1 MDIGVNIAP
10 TLPIAQQEELAR
22 EAAAL
27 GFDIITTAEGPGQ
40 TYFHDAFQMCLVRW
54 MATRDIVPG
63 GIKTMIA
70 VSPVALRTPVGLAM
84 SAITLNQI
92 TGGKFVLGV
101 GTGRAYSGWYRKM
114 WGVRDR
120 STVQMMR
127 DYITAVR
134 ALMTGSPIDIDSP
147 HFSLHG
153 AKLNIPAE
161 HAPEIHLAALGPNM
175 IQVAAE
181 LTDGLVLNNCS
192 PEYIRDAVRPAVAAH
207 AAAAGRDPAAIGIQH
222 GVRLVIDNDTRAAR
236 RVVARGQIGSVSLSP
251 TRTRGEAYQRHDLQQ
266 GFSEELAEVSEM
278 IARGMP
284 EEDILDH
291 YPEPLLK
298 GAYYGPLEGA
308 AEAFRRISA
317 PLDTAVLLASSAG
330 KGSIEETKEL
340 WRMLRPEI
348 LRHGP

>member
-1 MDIGVNIAP
+1 MDIGVNIPP

-22 EAAAL
+22 EAASL
-27 GFDIITTAEGPGQ
+27 GFDLVTTAEGPGQ

-54 MATRDIVPG
+54 MATRDLVPG

-101 GTGRAYSGWYRKM
+101 GTGRAYSTWYRKM

-120 STVQMMR
+120 STVTLMR
-127 DYITAVR
+127 DYITAIR
-134 ALMTGSPIDIDSP
+134 ALMNGTAIDIDSP

-161 HAPEIHLAALGPNM
+161 YAPEIHLAALGPNM

-192 PEYIRDAVRPAVAAH
+192 PAYIQDVIRPIVAQQAS
-207 AAAAGRDPAAIGIQH
+207 ASGRDPARIAIQH
-222 GVRLVIDNDTRAAR
+222 GVRLVIDDDVKAAR
-236 RVVARGQIGSVSLSP
+236 RVVAKAQIGSVSLSP

-266 GFSEELAEVSEM
+266 GYAEELAEVDAMVAGGMSE
-278 IARGMP
+278 
-284 EEDILDH
+284 DDVLDH

-298 GAYYGPLEGA
+298 GAYYGPMDGA
-308 AEAFRRISA
+308 VEAFRRIAA
-317 PLDTAVLLASSAG
+317 PLDVAILSPSSAG
-330 KGSIEETKEL
+330 KGGIEQTKAF
-340 WRMLRPEI
+340 WRALRPEV
-348 LRHGP
+348 LRG